1 MLLRKSY
8 ERALLLLV
16 KDCVCVCV
24 CVRERERERENR
36 KHSTRM
42 HIKIHVVTS
51 ISPQVFCFLPTTVCF
66 LNYKNEQ
73 TVGIYI

>member
-24 CVRERERERENR
+24 CEREREREREQE
-36 KHSTRM
+36 T
-42 HIKIHVVTS
+42 
-51 ISPQVFCFLPTTVCF
+51 F
-66 LNYKNEQ
+66 YKDAH
-73 TVGIYI
+73 